1 MQIVSKFSVE
11 VLMLWF
17 KKFYSLPLLLV
28 LPLVW
33 HSFNHQA
40 NIDNILILDK
50 AFFFLKTKLRTVNIT
65 SHFLFQK
72 NTFHL
77 SLLFIVRNKNG
88 ILSLALQILDFYI
101 RLQSPLMTL
110 LIIQIIQSM
119 SSTSLDDAEL
129 FIRSISGFVGFP
141 GGSDGKESACN
152 AGDLGSNPRSGRS
165 PGGGNSY
172 PLQYSGLKNSMDSIV
187 HGVTKSR
194 TQLINFHFHQGLYI
208 LWN

>member
-1 MQIVSKFSVE
+1 M
-11 VLMLWF
+11 
-17 KKFYSLPLLLV
+17 
-28 LPLVW
+28 
-33 HSFNHQA
+33 
-40 NIDNILILDK
+40 
-50 AFFFLKTKLRTVNIT
+50 KTKLRTVNIT

-88 ILSLALQILDFYI
+88 VLSLALQILEFYI